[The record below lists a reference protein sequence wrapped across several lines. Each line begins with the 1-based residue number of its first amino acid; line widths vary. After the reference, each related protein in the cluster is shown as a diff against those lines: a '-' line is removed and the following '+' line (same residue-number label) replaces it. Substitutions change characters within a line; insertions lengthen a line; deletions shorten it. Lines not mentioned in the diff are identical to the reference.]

1 MELIL
6 IIFIA
11 FFVAVIFSMLGLG
24 GAIIYTPLFFWMGL
38 PLLIAIP
45 MALLLNTITTASA
58 SMTYLKQRLVDT
70 KIAYPI
76 IFSAIPGALLIG
88 PYLARIVDTQ
98 LIILLLSTILL
109 FASAKILFFNSIGFT
124 LRTDGMKKTIFCAGM
139 GFLIGI
145 LSSMVG
151 VGGGTFIVP
160 LLLVIGFEIKKAT
173 ATSSFII
180 TFIALAGFLGHLFV
194 GQQQMDTSILFF
206 TGAAVFTGAQAGSRM
221 VFKRLSPGAINRLFA
236 FVLLIIAGELL
247 YGVI

>member
-1 MELIL
+1 
-6 IIFIA
+6 
-11 FFVAVIFSMLGLG
+11 
-24 GAIIYTPLFFWMGL
+24 
-38 PLLIAIP
+38 
-45 MALLLNTITTASA
+45 
-58 SMTYLKQRLVDT
+58 MTYLKQQFVDT

-88 PYLARIVDTQ
+88 PYLARIVNTQ

-109 FASAKILFFNSIGFT
+109 FAGARILFFNSIGFT

-145 LSSMVG
+145 LSSMAG

-180 TFIALAGFLGHLFV
+180 TFIALPGFSGICLW
-194 GQQQMDTSILFF
+194 
-206 TGAAVFTGAQAGSRM
+206 GSSRW
-221 VFKRLSPGAINRLFA
+221 I
-236 FVLLIIAGELL
+236 
-247 YGVI
+247 